1 MKPKF
6 DADRLDWK
14 IIELLQRDAR
24 MSNTEIGK
32 IIGLSQ
38 PAVTSRIRALEQA
51 GVIAGYGARIN
62 PRALG
67 HEITAIIRL
76 RTTHEKISQ
85 CLAAFERTPEILEAH
100 RVTGEDCFVVKASFA
115 HMPKLE
121 ATIDALAS
129 LGSVTTSLV
138 LASYPSKPLTAPQG
152 MLQP

>member
-6 DADRLDWK
+6 EADRLDWK

-32 IIGLSQ
+32 TIGLSQ
-38 PAVTSRIRALEQA
+38 PAVTSRIRALEDA
-51 GVIAGYGARIN
+51 GVIDGYTARIN

-76 RTTHEKISQ
+76 RTTHEKIAP
-85 CLAAFERTPEILEAH
+85 CLAAFERIPEILEAH
-100 RVTGEDCFVVKASFA
+100 RITGEDCFVVKASFA

-121 ATIDALAS
+121 ATIDALAMY
-129 LGSVTTSLV
+129 GSVTTSLV
-138 LASYPSKPLTAPQG
+138 LATYAPKPLTAPTG
-152 MLQP
+152 SLA